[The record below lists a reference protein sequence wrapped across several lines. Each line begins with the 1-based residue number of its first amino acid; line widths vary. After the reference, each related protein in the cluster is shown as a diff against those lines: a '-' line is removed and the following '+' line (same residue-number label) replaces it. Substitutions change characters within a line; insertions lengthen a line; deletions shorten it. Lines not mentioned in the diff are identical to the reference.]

1 MFGYNTNI
9 IYHKESKVKTQK
21 KIRMARGKIRLSC
34 VVALCMGVTAVI
46 WADGIVPQT
55 EVYDGLAN
63 TAFSSEYMS
72 RADYQGSVTS
82 VGICDVATLSLG
94 AGAATDCTS
103 SSLLV
108 TLFSRYAQ
116 SSDARP
122 LDTRPPIGFLLF
134 IR

>member
-1 MFGYNTNI
+1 M
-9 IYHKESKVKTQK
+9 KKQK
-21 KIRMARGKIRLSC
+21 KIRTAKGRICLSC
-34 VVALCMGVTAVI
+34 AAALCMGVTAVI

-72 RADYQGSVTS
+72 RADYHGSVTS
-82 VGICDVATLSLG
+82 VGTCDVAALSIG
-94 AGAATDCTS
+94 AGVAEACS
-103 SSLLV
+103 SSSALV

-116 SSDARP
+116 ASAARP
-122 LDTRPPIGFLLF
+122 LDARRFFGFSLS